1 MSDTPSNRLKPNN
14 RKHFR
19 NVTRI
24 TRLRLDFSYLVC
36 NTYYISQARGK
47 AYKVKGSAMTNE
59 TENETC
65 EDCETVKDYVVN
77 GKVVCPE
84 CNGAYDDPAY
94 TSDYD
99 TLAEYYG

>member
-1 MSDTPSNRLKPNN
+1 
-14 RKHFR
+14 
-19 NVTRI
+19 
-24 TRLRLDFSYLVC
+24 
-36 NTYYISQARGK
+36 
-47 AYKVKGSAMTNE
+47 MTNE